1 MNVLDRLKTGYAL
14 TVRSL
19 RVIRDNRKLMAYP
32 VLMLAVSALVA
43 PLFLVVIIGGVSP
56 EAARATFEQDDPGIA
71 VLAGIFAA
79 WVVLTFIS
87 TFFSAALVHASYSA
101 FSGGEP
107 DIGHSLRRAL
117 ESLGAIAVWSLIAAT
132 VGLIM
137 QRSERQSSWLTTLFS
152 AAWAA
157 LTFFIIPVIALERT
171 SIHGMFSR
179 SARIFRERWGESA
192 VGIVGAGVVQFAIS
206 LVGAA
211 LMAGAWFLL
220 EVQTVVPFI
229 AVVTAIV
236 GFLVS
241 TTVNGVIKTALYIY
255 ASEEQ
260 LPAELEDIDPD
271 RLVRYRGG
279 ST

>member
-1 MNVLDRLKTGYAL
+1 MSVIDRLKAGYAL

-32 VLMLAVSALVA
+32 ILMLAVSALVA

-56 EAARATFEQDDPGIA
+56 EAASATFEQDDPGIA
-71 VLAGIFAA
+71 VLAGIFAG
-79 WVVLTFIS
+79 WLVFTFIS
-87 TFFSAALVHASYSA
+87 TFFSIALVHASYTA

-117 ESLGAIAVWSLIAAT
+117 ESLGAIVVWSLIAAT
-132 VGLIM
+132 VGAIM
-137 QRSERQSSWLTTLFS
+137 QRSDRDSPSMTTLFS

-157 LTFFIIPVIALERT
+157 LTFFVVPVVALERP
-171 SIHGMFSR
+171 SIRGMFSR
-179 SARIFRERWGESA
+179 SAKIFRDRWGESA
-192 VGIVGAGVVQFAIS
+192 VGIVGAGVVQVAIA

-220 EVQTVVPFI
+220 EIQMVVPFI
-229 AVVTAIV
+229 AVVTGIV

-241 TTVNGVIKTALYIY
+241 TTVNGVIKTALYLY

-271 RLVRYRGG
+271 RLVRYRSG
-279 ST
+279 SI